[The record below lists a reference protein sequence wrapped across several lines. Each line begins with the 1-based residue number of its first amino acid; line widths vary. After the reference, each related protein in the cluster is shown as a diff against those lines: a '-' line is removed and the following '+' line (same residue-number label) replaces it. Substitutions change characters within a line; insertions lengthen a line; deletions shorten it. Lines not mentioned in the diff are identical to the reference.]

1 MREEKNVKKIEMTE
15 NNTRKVPLGMILDKM
30 IEQNGFISEDLKDAL
45 IMADKAGIGTE
56 DSPLPDYQWILTDDR
71 KLTYK
76 APISAE
82 ADLVL
87 LLRAKS
93 GDQDAQAT
101 LINVWSDFTYKTV
114 KSKYPQVLADGEDE
128 CKAIADYCLLIA
140 IKNHPIVDI
149 NGQDVYIKRTVNQFD
164 FVVKH
169 YMFGDYTDNAKY
181 VSSANSIAIDVHWIK
196 DLYKIKKFCLE
207 NNITK
212 VNNNDFLYILSEFK
226 KKKIFLTINRG
237 NIHTYNMINNYITLI
252 NSGFETS
259 TTTVYNDN
267 TDDDDNSFWDLQR
280 SEKSVEDQ
288 ITDLEILQPILDA
301 YKDNQKIQIFYDLY
315 ANELSFKEVMEKY
328 NCKKSTIDSAIRVAK
343 RIIVHELQKDPE
355 TYAILQRDYSGKTDI
370 DDNDEATA

>member
-1 MREEKNVKKIEMTE
+1 MREEKNVKKIEMT

-30 IEQNGFISEDLKDAL
+30 IEQNGFVSEDLKDAL

-87 LLRAKS
+87 LLKAKS

-101 LINVWSDFTYKTV
+101 LINMWSDLTYKTV
-114 KSKYPQVLADGEDE
+114 KSKYPQVLTDGNDE
-128 CKAIADYCLLIA
+128 CKAIADYCLLLA
-140 IKNHPIVDI
+140 IKKHPIVDI
-149 NGQDVYIKRTVNQFD
+149 NGQDVYIKHTMNQFI
-164 FVVKH
+164 FAVKD
-169 YMFGDYTDNAKY
+169 YMKMKYSCRDNNIHVPNGWKE
-181 VSSANSIAIDVHWIK
+181 
-196 DLYKIKKFCLE
+196 DLLKIKKYCAE
-207 NNITK
+207 NNIAY
-212 VNNNDFLYILSEFK
+212 VNYDNFKNITSNISDLYITSKTQHNLAV
-226 KKKIFLTINRG
+226 NR
-237 NIHTYNMINNYITLI
+237 YITLI

-259 TTTVYNDN
+259 TTTVSSDN

-280 SEKSVEDQ
+280 SEKTVEDQ
-288 ITDLEILQPILDA
+288 ITDFEILQPILDI

-328 NCKKSTIDSAIRVAK
+328 SCKKSTIDSAIRVAK
-343 RIIVHELQKDPE
+343 RIIIHELQKDPE
-355 TYAILQRDYSGKTDI
+355 TYAILQRDYSGKTDM
-370 DDNDEATA
+370 DDSDEATA

>member
-30 IEQNGFISEDLKDAL
+30 IEQNGFVSEDLKDAL
-45 IMADKAGIGTE
+45 IMADKAGIGTD

-128 CKAIADYCLLIA
+128 CKAISDYCLLLA

-149 NGQDVYIKRTVNQFD
+149 NGQDVYIKRTINQFD
-164 FVVKH
+164 FAVKH
-169 YMFGDYTDNAKY
+169 YMFGHAGNSSFKY
-181 VSSANSIAIDVHWIK
+181 APSNNTISLNRHYRDDI
-196 DLYKIKKFCLE
+196 LKIKKYCKK
-207 NNITK
+207 NNINYVTR
-212 VNNNDFLYILSEFK
+212 NDFLSILTDFK
-226 KKKIFLTINRG
+226 KNNVFLSTKLDNDDI
-237 NIHTYNMINNYITLI
+237 IYDTITLI
-252 NSGFETS
+252 NSGFEPS
-259 TTTVYNDN
+259 ITTVSSDN

-280 SEKSVEDQ
+280 SEKAVEDQ
-288 ITDLEILQPILDA
+288 ISDFEILHPILDA
-301 YKDNQKIQIFYDLY
+301 YKDNQKIQIFCDLY

-343 RIIVHELQKDPE
+343 RIIMRELQKDPE
-355 TYAILQRDYSGKTDI
+355 TYAILQRDYSGKTDM
-370 DDNDEATA
+370 DNSVDEATA

>member
-1 MREEKNVKKIEMTE
+1 MKREEKMKKIEMTE

-30 IEQNGFISEDLKDAL
+30 IEQNGFISGDLKDAL
-45 IMADKAGIGTE
+45 IMADKAGIGTD

-114 KSKYPQVLADGEDE
+114 KSKYPQVLTDGNDE
-128 CKAIADYCLLIA
+128 CKAIADYCLLLA
-140 IKNHPIVDI
+140 IKKHPIVDI
-149 NGQDVYIKRTVNQFD
+149 NGQDVYIKRTINQFD
-164 FVVKH
+164 FTVKD
-169 YMFGDYTDNAKY
+169 YMKMKYSCRDNNIHVPNGWKE
-181 VSSANSIAIDVHWIK
+181 
-196 DLYKIKKFCLE
+196 DLLKIKKYCKK
-207 NNITK
+207 NNINYVTR
-212 VNNNDFLYILSEFK
+212 NDFLSILTDFK
-226 KKKIFLTINRG
+226 KN
-237 NIHTYNMINNYITLI
+237 NILLNIKLYNDDIIYDTITLI

-259 TTTVYNDN
+259 TTTVSSDN

-280 SEKSVEDQ
+280 SEKAVEDQ
-288 ITDLEILQPILDA
+288 ITDFEILQPILDT

-328 NCKKSTIDSAIRVAK
+328 NCKKSTICSAIRVAK
-343 RIIVHELQKDPE
+343 RIIMHELQKDPE
-355 TYAILQRDYSGKTDI
+355 TYTILQRDYSGKNDM
-370 DDNDEATA
+370 DNSDEATA

>member
-1 MREEKNVKKIEMTE
+1 MKREEKMKKIEMTE

-30 IEQNGFISEDLKDAL
+30 IEQNGFISGDLKDAL

-71 KLTYK
+71 KLTYT

-149 NGQDVYIKRTVNQFD
+149 NGQDVYIKRTIDQFD
-164 FVVKH
+164 FMVNH
-169 YMFGDYTDNAKY
+169 YMNGNRK
-181 VSSANSIAIDVHWIK
+181 NSINYVPCNNSIK
-196 DLYKIKKFCLE
+196 VDLIVKQDLYKIKKYCIT
-207 NNITK
+207 NNINHVTIDDFK
-212 VNNNDFLYILSEFK
+212 SILSDFKSKNIFLNITRYDKNNNDKLF
-226 KKKIFLTINRG
+226 
-237 NIHTYNMINNYITLI
+237 NYIALI

-259 TTTVYNDN
+259 TTTVSSDN
-267 TDDDDNSFWDLQR
+267 TDDDDSSFWDLQR
-280 SEKSVEDQ
+280 SEKAVEDQ
-288 ITDLEILQPILDA
+288 ITDFEILQPILDT